1 MIASALL
8 KGVLLGVVGF
18 TVFTVI
24 YWMAWFPPRANTA
37 VGLAAV
43 KALVTHNPLY
53 WDNRRRHDCAGLP
66 DNAHVA
72 CPGQITV
79 TEKGRAGFPGAAVL
93 VDIAIGAALAK
104 WKQQRLRSWRC
115 KSSAWQRAVRLCG
128 SHRRY
133 FARLAGLMLPKPH
146 HLSLRR

>member
-53 WDNRRRHDCAGLP
+53 WTIGGVMIVL
-66 DNAHVA
+66 
-72 CPGQITV
+72 
-79 TEKGRAGFPGAAVL
+79 GFL
-93 VDIAIGAALAK
+93 I
-104 WKQQRLRSWRC
+104 
-115 KSSAWQRAVRLCG
+115 
-128 SHRRY
+128 
-133 FARLAGLMLPKPH
+133 MLTWPVPVK
-146 HLSLRR
+146 